1 MNALDTV
8 AAYAAARGLLPPG
21 GRVLAAVSGGADS
34 VCMLHILLRLG
45 EREGFSVAA
54 AHFNH
59 MLRGAESDGDEDFV
73 RALCARW
80 NVPFASGRGDVA
92 AAAAAGKRGVEETAR
107 DMRYAFLRQ
116 AAEALGARV
125 VATAHTSDDNAETV
139 LMHLAR
145 GAGLTGLCGIAP
157 KRDGI
162 VRPLLCL
169 TRPEVE
175 AYLAEHGLPHRED
188 GTNAEDGCDR
198 NRLRHRVLP
207 ELRAI
212 WPGVSRAVSVSSELL
227 RADEEY
233 LTGLARAHLDGH
245 LTDGALSVSALAP
258 LPDPVAG
265 RVLRLWWP
273 RSLSSEHVSAALS
286 LIRGTDPSARLS
298 LPGATLRREYDRI
311 LFAPESG
318 DVLDPVELTGDRG
331 EAILPAAGLRLFWEK
346 GTQPPGIYKSFTSF
360 FFKTADICGKITVR
374 PRREGDEV
382 DSAGGGVTK
391 RVKKRM
397 IEAKIP
403 RGVRERIPVI
413 ADGAGVLGVYGLC
426 RSGRAL
432 AREGEDVTILR
443 FEELVPNDDHAE

>member
-1 MNALDTV
+1 MNVLEAV
-8 AAYAAARGLLPPG
+8 AAYAAARRLLPRG

-45 EREGFSVAA
+45 EREGFSVSA

-59 MLRGAESDGDEDFV
+59 MLRGAESDGDEAFV
-73 RALCARW
+73 RELCAGW
-80 NVPFASGRGDVA
+80 NVPFFSGRGDVSAEA
-92 AAAAAGKRGVEETAR
+92 AAERRGVEETAR
-107 DMRYAFLRQ
+107 GMRYAFLRS
-116 AAEALGARV
+116 AAGDAGAQV
-125 VATAHTSDDNAETV
+125 VATAHTADDNAETV

-157 KRDGI
+157 ERNGI

-169 TRPEVE
+169 TRADVE
-175 AYLAEHGLPHRED
+175 AYLAENGLPHRED
-188 GTNAEDGCDR
+188 STNAEDGCDR
-198 NRLRHRVLP
+198 NRLRHQVMP
-207 ELRAI
+207 ELREI
-212 WPGVSRAVSVSSELL
+212 WPSVSRTVSASAELL
-227 RADEEY
+227 RADEEF
-233 LTGLARAHLDGH
+233 LTGLARAHLDTH
-245 LTDGALSVSALAP
+245 LRDGALSVSALAS

-273 RSLSSEHVSAALS
+273 RSLSADHVSAALS
-286 LIRGTDPSARLS
+286 LIRGTDPSARIS
-298 LPGATLRREYDRI
+298 LPGAVLRREYDRI
-311 LFAPESG
+311 LFSPEAG
-318 DVLDPVELTGDRG
+318 DVLTALELTGERG
-331 EAILPAAGLRLFWEK
+331 EALLPAAGLRLFWDK

-360 FFKTADICGKITVR
+360 FFKTDDICGKITVR

-403 RGVRERIPVI
+403 RGDRERIPVI
-413 ADGAGVLGVYGLC
+413 ADEAGVLAVYGLC

-443 FEELVPNDDHAE
+443 FEELEQNDDHAE